1 MSHSERSVS
10 DIVGEEVWRSIA
22 WLVLSLCGIVLATT
36 VLGVVPY
43 NENTVVTV
51 PTVITVTLTLS
62 LIVYRVWTGSEA
74 RIL

>member
-1 MSHSERSVS
+1 MSHSEPNIS

-22 WLVLSLCGIVLATT
+22 WLVLSLCGMIVATR
-36 VLGVVPY
+36 VLGIVPY

-51 PTVITVTLTLS
+51 PTVITVALTLS

>member
-1 MSHSERSVS
+1 MSHSEPNIS
-10 DIVGEEVWRSIA
+10 DIVGEEVWRSTA
-22 WLVLSLCGIVLATT
+22 WLLLSLCGTIVVTAIFEA
-36 VLGVVPY
+36 VPY
-43 NENTVVTV
+43 NENVVVTI